1 MNKTSQKVGILVVL
15 AIILLLSIMIAVNMG
30 YSSVAL
36 KDVIKAFFGIGNP
49 GKIIIIRQLRL
60 PRILVGAL
68 CGIGLALSGSVLQ
81 SVTGNVLADPGIL
94 GINAGAGIAVLLFLV
109 FFPEMYAQS
118 MEIIPIFAFIGG
130 LSVLVFLYIF
140 AYRNGKLS
148 MKFFLTGGIGMAAG
162 INAVMLI
169 LSTGLENSNFQMVS
183 RWLVGSLW
191 GTDWHHL
198 KLLLLYLIVPV
209 LFLLCYSRKIDIM
222 LMGREAA
229 IGLGVSVER
238 EYSVLLFI
246 SVWLAAAC
254 VSVCG
259 GVGFIGL
266 VSPHI
271 AKRLVGIRH
280 CFLLPCAM
288 MTGALI
294 CVLGDAVGR
303 MVVQAIEIP
312 VGIVVSVLSA
322 PYFLYLLNKKNM

>member
-94 GINAGAGIAVLLFLV
+94 GINAGAGIAVLLFLA